1 MGSPG
6 TLLFLG
12 AVCGLAAGGPVHVV
26 HVRQAATPIQCNT
39 ESRNMDGDTYTVT
52 CPSGCASNGK
62 TVWGTDV
69 YTDDS
74 SICRAAI
81 HAGRISDSGGDVT
94 VYKLPGEGSYAGTT
108 QNGVQTAP
116 YGAWGGSFAFSSG
129 QPEEQAP
136 AADPGLEYIDCNTQ
150 SRQMDGDS
158 FTVMCPADCASAG
171 SNVWGSAIY
180 TDDSSICRAA
190 INDGRIPTNGGE
202 VTVYKLPGQDSY
214 QDSDQHGVATF
225 PYGAWSGSF
234 AFSQNPS
241 DEAQEPAA
249 EPAAYPADC
258 NTQSRNVDGES
269 FTASCP
275 AGCAAIGA
283 TVWGSAV
290 YTDDSG
296 LCRAAIHDGRITDA
310 GGEVTVYKQ
319 PGQDAYA
326 ASDQNGI
333 LTVAYGTWGG
343 SFAFTADIPQQAP
356 AEPTPAPGPPMVDCN
371 TEPRQLDGEST
382 TVQCPDG
389 CLESG
394 STVWGYV
401 IYTDDSSLCRAAIHD
416 GRIPAEGGE
425 VTVYKLPGQ
434 ESYLATE
441 QHGIT
446 TREYG
451 SWGGSFAFSSDP
463 VVPEVEERAAAVD
476 CNTQSRDMDG
486 DSYTVVCPAG
496 CETGATVWGLVIYTD
511 DSSICRAA
519 IHDGRITNSGGEI
532 TVYKIPGQDSYL
544 SSEQNG
550 VQTLTYSS
558 WGGSFAFTP
567 DPAVPQQDEP
577 QEEPAQ
583 GSIDCSTEPRQL
595 DGDVLTVTC
604 PAGCLAGAETVW
616 GTVIYTDDSSI
627 CRAAIHDGKLTDSGG
642 ELTVYKLPGQDSYLG
657 TQQNGI
663 ITAGYGSWGGSF
675 AFTSEP
681 VVPQEPIEE
690 PVVPEAPSQD
700 TVTCHTQSRDMDG
713 DSFTANCPS
722 GCTAIGGTVWGKAIY
737 TDDSS
742 ICRAAI
748 HDGRIPASGGEVEV
762 FKHPGQESYEGS
774 DQNDIQTLGYGS
786 WSGSFAFTADIPQ
799 QAPPEPT
806 PAPGPPTVDCNT
818 EPRQLDGDSV
828 TVECPDG
835 CLETGGVVWG
845 FVIYTDDSSLCRA
858 AIHDGRI
865 PANGGEV
872 TVYKLPGQESYLATE
887 QHGIATREYG
897 SWGGSF
903 AFSTNPVVPEVEER
917 ADIVDCNTQ
926 SRDRDGD
933 SYTVVCPAGCDSG
946 ATVWGAVIYTDDS
959 SICRAA
965 IHDGQIT
972 NSGGE
977 ITVYKIPGQ
986 DSYLG
991 SEQNGIQTL
1000 QYSSWGGSFAF
1011 SPDPVMPQQGEG
1023 EQEEPVQGAI
1033 DCHTE
1038 PRQLDG
1044 DSLTVTCPA
1053 GCLAG
1058 ASTVWGLVIYT
1069 DDSSICGAAIHAG
1082 RLTDNGGEVTLYKLP
1097 GQESYLGSEQNGMQT
1112 NPYGSWGGSFAF
1124 TPEPIIP
1131 EQEPAQETV
1140 TCHTQSRDMTGE
1152 SYTVNCPA
1160 GCAEMGGTV
1169 WGKVI
1174 YTDDSSICRAAIHD
1188 GQISAAG
1195 GEVTGYK
1202 LPGQESYQ
1210 GSDQNGIQ
1218 TLVYGS
1224 WGGSF
1229 AFTADPVIPP
1239 EEQPEPQEPG
1249 ATPSADCN
1257 TESRQ
1262 LDGDVVT
1269 VTCPDGCKQTGG
1281 SVWGT
1286 VVYTDDSSICR
1297 AAIHDGR
1304 IEETGG
1310 DVTIYKL
1317 PGRDAYLSSEKNGI
1331 TTTAYGSWGGSFAF
1345 SENPVIPEVQPSED
1359 TVTCSTEAR
1368 DMQGESFTIV
1378 CPADCASTGSTVWGD
1393 GIYTDDSS
1401 ICRAAIHAGMI
1412 GDSGG
1417 EVTVYMLDGQ
1427 DSYEGSE
1434 SNGVSSLHYGSW
1446 GGSFGFTS
1454 GNEEG
1459 GQEGEGSEGS
1469 EFTCSVSCENG
1480 GVCVAQDKC
1489 ECPVGFTGDHCESE
1503 SRAGPNDGRQGNTW
1517 TLSNM
1522 TCMCYFDYSRSDC
1535 GCCVPGGC
1543 QCTNEHP
1550 NLCVQCGYGHLCGVL
1565 DDEVA
1570 IDGWT
1575 LSETGCA
1582 CPWGEP
1588 GNTDCACCRNRG
1600 CLCDQAHPNR
1610 CTQCGRPYDCGL
1622 TGIGWP

>member
-1 MGSPG
+1 MGSAG
-6 TLLFLG
+6 TLILLG

-94 VYKLPGEGSYAGTT
+94 VYKLPGEGSYSGTT

-136 AADPGLEYIDCNTQ
+136 AVDPGLEYIDCNTQ

-241 DEAQEPAA
+241 DEAQESAA

-394 STVWGYV
+394 STVWGFV

-425 VTVYKLPGQ
+425 VTLYKLSGQ
-434 ESYLATE
+434 ESYLAAE

-451 SWGGSFAFSSDP
+451 SWSGSFAFSSDP
-463 VVPEVEERAAAVD
+463 VVPEVEERAAVVD

-496 CETGATVWGLVIYTD
+496 CETGATVWGL
-511 DSSICRAA
+511 
-519 IHDGRITNSGGEI
+519 
-532 TVYKIPGQDSYL
+532 
-544 SSEQNG
+544 
-550 VQTLTYSS
+550 
-558 WGGSFAFTP
+558 
-567 DPAVPQQDEP
+567 
-577 QEEPAQ
+577 
-583 GSIDCSTEPRQL
+583 
-595 DGDVLTVTC
+595 
-604 PAGCLAGAETVW
+604 
-616 GTVIYTDDSSI
+616 
-627 CRAAIHDGKLTDSGG
+627 
-642 ELTVYKLPGQDSYLG
+642 
-657 TQQNGI
+657 
-663 ITAGYGSWGGSF
+663 
-675 AFTSEP
+675 
-681 VVPQEPIEE
+681 
-690 PVVPEAPSQD
+690 
-700 TVTCHTQSRDMDG
+700 
-713 DSFTANCPS
+713 
-722 GCTAIGGTVWGKAIY
+722 
-737 TDDSS
+737 
-742 ICRAAI
+742 
-748 HDGRIPASGGEVEV
+748 
-762 FKHPGQESYEGS
+762 
-774 DQNDIQTLGYGS
+774 
-786 WSGSFAFTADIPQ
+786 
-799 QAPPEPT
+799 
-806 PAPGPPTVDCNT
+806 
-818 EPRQLDGDSV
+818 
-828 TVECPDG
+828 
-835 CLETGGVVWG
+835 
-845 FVIYTDDSSLCRA
+845 
-858 AIHDGRI
+858 
-865 PANGGEV
+865 
-872 TVYKLPGQESYLATE
+872 
-887 QHGIATREYG
+887 
-897 SWGGSF
+897 
-903 AFSTNPVVPEVEER
+903 
-917 ADIVDCNTQ
+917 
-926 SRDRDGD
+926 
-933 SYTVVCPAGCDSG
+933 
-946 ATVWGAVIYTDDS
+946 VIYTDDS

-1023 EQEEPVQGAI
+1023 EHEEPVQGAI

-1044 DSLTVTCPA
+1044 DTLTVTCPA

-1069 DDSSICGAAIHAG
+1069 DDSSICGAAIHDG

-1124 TPEPIIP
+1124 TPEPIVP

-1188 GQISAAG
+1188 GQIPAAG

-1218 TLVYGS
+1218 TLGYGS

-1239 EEQPEPQEPG
+1239 EEQSEPQEPG

-1262 LDGDVVT
+1262 LDGDIVA

-1310 DVTIYKL
+1310 EVTIYKL
-1317 PGRDAYLSSEKNGI
+1317 PGRDAYLSSGKNGI

-1345 SENPVIPEVQPSED
+1345 SENPVIPEEQPSED

-1368 DMQGESFTIV
+1368 DMQGESFTID
-1378 CPADCASTGSTVWGD
+1378 CPADCASTGSTIWGD

-1417 EVTVYMLDGQ
+1417 EVTVYMLGGQ

-1434 SNGVSSLHYGSW
+1434 ANGVSSLHYGSW

-1480 GVCVAQDKC
+1480 GVCIAQDKC

-1522 TCMCYFDYSRSDC
+1522 TCMCYFDYSRADC

>member
-1 MGSPG
+1 MGSAG
-6 TLLFLG
+6 TLILLG

-94 VYKLPGEGSYAGTT
+94 VYKLPGEGSYSGTT

-136 AADPGLEYIDCNTQ
+136 AVDPGLEYIDCNTQ

-241 DEAQEPAA
+241 DEAQESAA

-394 STVWGYV
+394 STVWGFV

-425 VTVYKLPGQ
+425 VTLYKLSGQ
-434 ESYLATE
+434 ESYLAAE

-451 SWGGSFAFSSDP
+451 SWSGSFAFSSDP
-463 VVPEVEERAAAVD
+463 VVPEVEERAAVVD

-519 IHDGRITNSGGEI
+519 IHDGRITNSGGEF

-567 DPAVPQQDEP
+567 DPAVPQQNVP

-627 CRAAIHDGKLTDSGG
+627 CRAAIHDGKITDSGG

-663 ITAGYGSWGGSF
+663 ITAGYGTWGGSF

-786 WSGSFAFTADIPQ
+786 WGGSFAFTADIPQ
-799 QAPPEPT
+799 QAPPQPT
-806 PAPGPPTVDCNT
+806 PASGPPTVDCNT
-818 EPRQLDGDSV
+818 EPRQLDGDNV

-845 FVIYTDDSSLCRA
+845 FVIYTDDSS
-858 AIHDGRI
+858 
-865 PANGGEV
+865 
-872 TVYKLPGQESYLATE
+872 
-887 QHGIATREYG
+887 
-897 SWGGSF
+897 
-903 AFSTNPVVPEVEER
+903 
-917 ADIVDCNTQ
+917 
-926 SRDRDGD
+926 
-933 SYTVVCPAGCDSG
+933 
-946 ATVWGAVIYTDDS
+946 
-959 SICRAA
+959 ICRAA
-965 IHDGQIT
+965 IHDGQI
-972 NSGGE
+972 
-977 ITVYKIPGQ
+977 P
-986 DSYLG
+986 
-991 SEQNGIQTL
+991 
-1000 QYSSWGGSFAF
+1000 
-1011 SPDPVMPQQGEG
+1011 
-1023 EQEEPVQGAI
+1023 
-1033 DCHTE
+1033 
-1038 PRQLDG
+1038 
-1044 DSLTVTCPA
+1044 
-1053 GCLAG
+1053 
-1058 ASTVWGLVIYT
+1058 
-1069 DDSSICGAAIHAG
+1069 
-1082 RLTDNGGEVTLYKLP
+1082 
-1097 GQESYLGSEQNGMQT
+1097 
-1112 NPYGSWGGSFAF
+1112 
-1124 TPEPIIP
+1124 
-1131 EQEPAQETV
+1131 
-1140 TCHTQSRDMTGE
+1140 
-1152 SYTVNCPA
+1152 
-1160 GCAEMGGTV
+1160 
-1169 WGKVI
+1169 
-1174 YTDDSSICRAAIHD
+1174 
-1188 GQISAAG
+1188 AAG

-1218 TLVYGS
+1218 TLGYGS

-1239 EEQPEPQEPG
+1239 EEQSEPQEPG

-1262 LDGDVVT
+1262 LDGDIVA

-1310 DVTIYKL
+1310 EVTIYKL
-1317 PGRDAYLSSEKNGI
+1317 PGRDAYLSSGKNGI

-1345 SENPVIPEVQPSED
+1345 SENPVIPEEQPSED

-1368 DMQGESFTIV
+1368 DMQGESFTID
-1378 CPADCASTGSTVWGD
+1378 CPADCASTGSTIWGD

-1417 EVTVYMLDGQ
+1417 EVTVYMLGGQ

-1434 SNGVSSLHYGSW
+1434 ANGVSSLHYGSW

-1480 GVCVAQDKC
+1480 GVCIAQDKC

-1522 TCMCYFDYSRSDC
+1522 TCMCYFDYSRADC

>member
-519 IHDGRITNSGGEI
+519 IHDGRI
-532 TVYKIPGQDSYL
+532 
-544 SSEQNG
+544 
-550 VQTLTYSS
+550 
-558 WGGSFAFTP
+558 
-567 DPAVPQQDEP
+567 
-577 QEEPAQ
+577 
-583 GSIDCSTEPRQL
+583 
-595 DGDVLTVTC
+595 
-604 PAGCLAGAETVW
+604 
-616 GTVIYTDDSSI
+616 
-627 CRAAIHDGKLTDSGG
+627 
-642 ELTVYKLPGQDSYLG
+642 
-657 TQQNGI
+657 
-663 ITAGYGSWGGSF
+663 
-675 AFTSEP
+675 
-681 VVPQEPIEE
+681 
-690 PVVPEAPSQD
+690 
-700 TVTCHTQSRDMDG
+700 
-713 DSFTANCPS
+713 
-722 GCTAIGGTVWGKAIY
+722 
-737 TDDSS
+737 
-742 ICRAAI
+742 
-748 HDGRIPASGGEVEV
+748 PASGGEVEV

-1023 EQEEPVQGAI
+1023 EQEEPVQGVYLYQGAI

>member
-1 MGSPG
+1 MGSAG
-6 TLLFLG
+6 TLILLG

-94 VYKLPGEGSYAGTT
+94 VYKLPGEGSYSGTT

-136 AADPGLEYIDCNTQ
+136 AVDPGLEYIDCNTQ

-241 DEAQEPAA
+241 DEAQESAA

-394 STVWGYV
+394 STVWGFV

-425 VTVYKLPGQ
+425 VTLYKLSGQ
-434 ESYLATE
+434 ESYLAAE

-451 SWGGSFAFSSDP
+451 SWSGSFAFSSDP
-463 VVPEVEERAAAVD
+463 VVPEVEERAAVVD

-519 IHDGRITNSGGEI
+519 IHDGRITNSGGEF

-567 DPAVPQQDEP
+567 DPAVPQQNVP

-616 GTVIYTDDSSI
+616 GT
-627 CRAAIHDGKLTDSGG
+627 
-642 ELTVYKLPGQDSYLG
+642 
-657 TQQNGI
+657 
-663 ITAGYGSWGGSF
+663 
-675 AFTSEP
+675 
-681 VVPQEPIEE
+681 
-690 PVVPEAPSQD
+690 
-700 TVTCHTQSRDMDG
+700 
-713 DSFTANCPS
+713 
-722 GCTAIGGTVWGKAIY
+722 
-737 TDDSS
+737 
-742 ICRAAI
+742 
-748 HDGRIPASGGEVEV
+748 
-762 FKHPGQESYEGS
+762 
-774 DQNDIQTLGYGS
+774 
-786 WSGSFAFTADIPQ
+786 
-799 QAPPEPT
+799 
-806 PAPGPPTVDCNT
+806 
-818 EPRQLDGDSV
+818 
-828 TVECPDG
+828 
-835 CLETGGVVWG
+835 
-845 FVIYTDDSSLCRA
+845 
-858 AIHDGRI
+858 
-865 PANGGEV
+865 
-872 TVYKLPGQESYLATE
+872 
-887 QHGIATREYG
+887 
-897 SWGGSF
+897 
-903 AFSTNPVVPEVEER
+903 
-917 ADIVDCNTQ
+917 
-926 SRDRDGD
+926 
-933 SYTVVCPAGCDSG
+933 
-946 ATVWGAVIYTDDS
+946 VIYTDDS

-1023 EQEEPVQGAI
+1023 EHEEPVQGAI

-1044 DSLTVTCPA
+1044 DTLTVTCPA

-1058 ASTVWGLVIYT
+1058 ASTVWGLV
-1069 DDSSICGAAIHAG
+1069 
-1082 RLTDNGGEVTLYKLP
+1082 
-1097 GQESYLGSEQNGMQT
+1097 
-1112 NPYGSWGGSFAF
+1112 
-1124 TPEPIIP
+1124 
-1131 EQEPAQETV
+1131 
-1140 TCHTQSRDMTGE
+1140 
-1152 SYTVNCPA
+1152 
-1160 GCAEMGGTV
+1160 
-1169 WGKVI
+1169 
-1174 YTDDSSICRAAIHD
+1174 
-1188 GQISAAG
+1188 
-1195 GEVTGYK
+1195 
-1202 LPGQESYQ
+1202 
-1210 GSDQNGIQ
+1210 
-1218 TLVYGS
+1218 
-1224 WGGSF
+1224 
-1229 AFTADPVIPP
+1229 
-1239 EEQPEPQEPG
+1239 
-1249 ATPSADCN
+1249 
-1257 TESRQ
+1257 
-1262 LDGDVVT
+1262 
-1269 VTCPDGCKQTGG
+1269 
-1281 SVWGT
+1281 
-1286 VVYTDDSSICR
+1286 
-1297 AAIHDGR
+1297 
-1304 IEETGG
+1304 
-1310 DVTIYKL
+1310 
-1317 PGRDAYLSSEKNGI
+1317 
-1331 TTTAYGSWGGSFAF
+1331 
-1345 SENPVIPEVQPSED
+1345 
-1359 TVTCSTEAR
+1359 
-1368 DMQGESFTIV
+1368 
-1378 CPADCASTGSTVWGD
+1378 
-1393 GIYTDDSS
+1393 IYTDDSS

-1417 EVTVYMLDGQ
+1417 EVTVYMLGGQ

-1434 SNGVSSLHYGSW
+1434 ANGVSSLHYGSW

-1480 GVCVAQDKC
+1480 GVCIAQDKC

-1522 TCMCYFDYSRSDC
+1522 TCMCYFDYSRADC